1 LRVWRIYREIHG
13 AGLDGTGGLFAG
25 GRWSKRGHRVVYFS
39 DSPSLAVLEKL
50 VHLDPDFMDDDYLLG
65 AFEIEVTAAVV
76 EQLTEFPV
84 NWRREVASTAACG
97 ARWLTANTGSLLSVP
112 SAIVPEQRN
121 FLLNPVHPDAMHLR
135 AKQERRFQFDLRLLD

>member
-1 LRVWRIYREIHG
+1 
-13 AGLDGTGGLFAG
+13 
-25 GRWSKRGHRVVYFS
+25 
-39 DSPSLAVLEKL
+39 
-50 VHLDPDFMDDDYLLG
+50 MDDDYLLG